1 MENRISDRKFITH
14 CSKCLDILFLL
25 GYDIDDDLPWHS
37 TISITRQLFSE
48 ELFEEV
54 FTEVLKMC
62 AENGMVSGYTQAIDS
77 APVKANASMDTFEL
91 KVPAES
97 LEEHLHKIRHIST
110 KDKEEYSERKA

>member
-1 MENRISDRKFITH
+1 
-14 CSKCLDILFLL
+14 
-25 GYDIDDDLPWHS
+25 
-37 TISITRQLFSE
+37 
-48 ELFEEV
+48 
-54 FTEVLKMC
+54 
-62 AENGMVSGYTQAIDS
+62 MVSGHAQAIDS